1 MCLGVTKIGCF
12 WLESEGSD
20 ENIYIWFFLI
30 KYFQIRTITF
40 DLSQSILIKDSG
52 HMKKTL
58 FVWFCKLT
66 LPVLRSSNVLTALES
81 DRNRVGLQ
89 PSQTMIL
96 NSLCYC
102 PSVSQNENLKL
113 FQNMLIF
120 HNEIHLIFHIS
131 NNNDLCLENTGQK
144 VFHPNG
150 RLTIIFRPKW
160 KKKDFDKGVCCH
172 LPSHLFVVN

>member
-1 MCLGVTKIGCF
+1 MQNITTSHIYPAIWGSQRKSCSWQEICLGVTKIGCF

-30 KYFQIRTITF
+30 KYFQIRTITL

-52 HMKKTL
+52 YMKKTL

-102 PSVSQNENLKL
+102 PSVSQNENLRL

-120 HNEIHLIFHIS
+120 HNEIHLITFS
-131 NNNDLCLENTGQK
+131 YL
-144 VFHPNG
+144 
-150 RLTIIFRPKW
+150 
-160 KKKDFDKGVCCH
+160 
-172 LPSHLFVVN
+172 